1 MAIVDDGTSDFTKLS
16 DVEEIRV
23 HRVGIPLTHP
33 YRTALGDLHH
43 LDSVVC
49 LLRVGDRWT
58 AGEACAPTG
67 YSHETTDQVWDTVR
81 TVAPLISRG
90 SPLDGLRVLERMC
103 SGRPFARAAL
113 ATALEQ
119 QLWPTPAPVMAESL
133 PLVATVNERSPVKLA
148 DEVQTHLADGYTT
161 LKVKVGL
168 DVEDDI
174 RRVTAIADIAGQAAT
189 LRLDANQQY
198 GYESAVRLIDALDP
212 DRLELFE
219 QPFPPDSWDLTSRLC
234 GVSEVPVML
243 DESIGT
249 RADLARAKEA
259 GASLIKLKL
268 MKSGSSRDL
277 SEDIAH
283 ARGLG
288 LDVVV
293 GNGVA
298 SDIGCFPEV
307 VTCVNSGV
315 TLPIESNGFLKL
327 GCSFLGSPFRVS
339 GGRLTVVEP
348 QPAVDLDLIDAF
360 SVSRWTTD

>member
-1 MAIVDDGTSDFTKLS
+1 MVIVDDGTGDPLRLS
-16 DVEEIRV
+16 AIEEIRA
-23 HRVGIPLTHP
+23 HRVRIPLTAP
-33 YRTALGDLHH
+33 YRTALGDLHQ
-43 LDSVVC
+43 LDTVIC
-49 LLRVGDRWT
+49 LLRAGDRWT

-67 YSHETTDQVWDTVR
+67 YSRENTEQVWDTVR
-81 TVAPLISRG
+81 TVAPVISRG

-103 SGRPFARAAL
+103 SGTPFARAAL

-119 QLWPTPAPVMAESL
+119 QLWPAPAALAAESL
-133 PLVATVNERSPVKLA
+133 RLVATVNEHSPAKLA
-148 DEVQTHLADGYTT
+148 DEVLAHLAHGYTT

-168 DVEDDI
+168 DVEADI
-174 RRVTAIADIAGQAAT
+174 RRVTAIAGIADRAAT

-198 GYESAVRLIDALDP
+198 GYGDAARLIGALDP

-219 QPFPPDSWDLTSRLC
+219 QPFPPDSWELTSRLC
-234 GVSEVPVML
+234 GISEVPIML
-243 DESIGT
+243 DESIVT
-249 RADLARAKEA
+249 RGDLARAKEA
-259 GASLIKLKL
+259 GAGLVKLKL
-268 MKSGSSRDL
+268 MKSGSGRDL

-315 TLPIESNGFLKL
+315 TLPIESNGFLKIRP
-327 GCSFLGSPFRVS
+327 SFLNSPFRVS
-339 GGRLTVVEP
+339 DGRLTVVQP
-348 QPAVDLDLIDAF
+348 QPAVDFDLIEEF
-360 SVSRWTTD
+360 SLA